1 MNSDQQKIK
10 FALIGCGH
18 IGKRHATLI
27 QQNPQ
32 AELVALCDVR
42 PEAREE
48 TAGFQAPFF
57 SSLEELLSSGI
68 ETDVVNICTPNGL
81 HAAQAILA
89 LEKGKHVVCEKP
101 MGLSKTECEAVI
113 FKSLQM

>member
-10 FALIGCGH
+10 FAVIGCGH

-27 QQNPQ
+27 QQNPA

-42 PEAREE
+42 PEARGE
-48 TAGFQAPFF
+48 TAEFQMPFF
-57 SSLEELLSSGI
+57 TSLDELLGSGI

-81 HAAQAILA
+81 HAAQAIQA
-89 LEKGKHVVCEKP
+89 LEKSKHVVCE
-101 MGLSKTECEAVI
+101 
-113 FKSLQM
+113 